1 MGFEQNRVVA
11 ALWARARSRLGV
23 RFTRFAVAAIA
34 ALAASEITLTVCLGL
49 ADLTAGKAA
58 VISWFAG
65 AVTSYVLS
73 RWAWERK
80 GKPSLLK
87 ETLPFWAVSAVVIV
101 ILTVSTKFGNQ
112 LAISMHLSET
122 GQVIFVDAVYLAA
135 NCVTFVMRF
144 LIFHYVLFA
153 ERPGSRP
160 AAPEASPAGDDGPFV
175 MAGDTGPLAAVRD
188 DSTPD
193 RR

>member
-11 ALWARARSRLGV
+11 ALWAKARSRLGI

-34 ALAASEITLTVCLGL
+34 ALAASEITLTVCIGL
-49 ADLTAGKAA
+49 ADLTAGKSA
-58 VISWFAG
+58 VISWFTG

-101 ILTVSTKFGNQ
+101 VLTVSTKFGNQ
-112 LAISMHLSET
+112 LAVSWHLT
-122 GQVIFVDAVYLAA
+122 GAAQVLLVDAVYLAA
-135 NCVTFVMRF
+135 NCFTFVMRF

-153 ERPGSRP
+153 ERSADTP
-160 AAPEASPAGDDGPFV
+160 AEETLVEALPE
-175 MAGDTGPLAAVRD
+175 
-188 DSTPD
+188 

>member
-1 MGFEQNRVVA
+1 MAFEQNRVAA
-11 ALWARARSRLGV
+11 ALWARARSRLGI

-34 ALAASEITLTVCLGL
+34 ALAASEITLTVCIGL
-49 ADLTAGKAA
+49 ADLTAGISA

-101 ILTVSTKFGNQ
+101 VLTVSTKFGNR
-112 LAISMHLSET
+112 LAVSWHLT
-122 GQVIFVDAVYLAA
+122 GAAQVLLVDAVYLVA
-135 NCVTFVMRF
+135 NCFTFVMRF

-153 ERPGSRP
+153 ERSAGTPVEETLVE
-160 AAPEASPAGDDGPFV
+160 ALPE
-175 MAGDTGPLAAVRD
+175 
-188 DSTPD
+188 